1 MEGFKHMAKK
11 QGYAITTC
19 CFRLRCKHPEWLEET
34 QKFYNQIQ
42 KFYYDLYL
50 EHPELWKEN
59 SQNSL
64 RGVEMLSIP
73 GRSGNQ
79 VKCPLPWEHV
89 LLYFRRA
96 AANAG
101 IAAAKSYLARSEN
114 GYVGAPAS
122 LNSAATYYK
131 GMYRDLTSYE
141 VTLRVWD
148 GSTWKWM
155 RCRLYGNTFPQ
166 EAQIMSPSVVFEK
179 PYVMLH
185 VPVKEVVTD
194 ASGVKDRIA
203 EDRNVCGI
211 QFANK
216 DTFAAASVMNAQKEE
231 LAVHFFKGGKEYSH
245 QCAKVV
251 QQIDRSYDSHGEKAG
266 GQVNRK
272 YWMHLKHLNA
282 HYAHKVSREMIDFC
296 KANEV
301 GIIAFPK
308 YVEDYANYVRKGAGN
323 YSALHLSTKI
333 REYLTYKAWKE
344 GILVIDVNA
353 KGMHE
358 ICAVCGKKII
368 NTDKK
373 AQECVCEDGHRTNRY
388 LNVARNTAKR
398 CLKQFQKKSGK

>member
-1 MEGFKHMAKK
+1 MAKK

-34 QKFYNQIQ
+34 QKFYNQIE

-64 RGVEMLSIP
+64 RGVEQLSIP
-73 GRSGNQ
+73 GRRGNP
-79 VKCPLPWEHV
+79 VESPLPWDYA

-101 IAAAKSYLARSEN
+101 IAAAKSYLVRSEN
-114 GYVGAPAS
+114 AYVGRS
-122 LNSAATYYK
+122 ESFDSAVTYYK
-131 GMYRDLTSYE
+131 GMYRDLTSDGI
-141 VTLRVWD
+141 TLRVWD
-148 GSTWKWM
+148 GTTWKWM
-155 RCRLYGNTFPQ
+155 HCRLYGNAFPE
-166 EAQIMSPSVVFEK
+166 EAQIMSPSVAFKK

-185 VPVKEVVTD
+185 VPVKTVVND

-203 EDRNVCGI
+203 ERRNVCGI
-211 QFANK
+211 HFANQN
-216 DTFAAASVMNAQKEE
+216 TFAAASVMNSEKKEI
-231 LAVHFFKGGKEYSH
+231 AVRFFKGGKEYSH
-245 QCAKVV
+245 QCAAVL
-251 QQIDRSYDSHGEKAG
+251 QHIDRSFGSHGENAG

-272 YWMHLKHLNA
+272 YWMRLKHLND

-296 KANEV
+296 KIHDV

-308 YVEDYANYVRKGAGN
+308 YVEEYANYVKKGAGN

-358 ICAVCGKKII
+358 TCAVCGKKIVS
-368 NTDKK
+368 TDKK
-373 AQECVCEDGHRTNRY
+373 AQECVCENGHRTNRY
-388 LNVARNTAKR
+388 LNVARNTANR
-398 CLKQFQKKSGK
+398 CLDQFQKKAGK